1 MKEKKKNTVR
11 PVMHSNLEFT
21 RQSTLSM
28 TCLYP
33 ALSLIFCH
41 LYAFYHSVSPPSE
54 TGYNIAQWGD
64 WSSLFPDFS
73 WAELHSKF
81 TAVFY
86 LSCNYIPY
94 SCGGPRDQMG
104 LWHLRSKQASRLHRD
119 LLSTSLTLEQERREM
134 NRLQLMKGGGC
145 RSLFIF
151 LHCLFSPQ
159 KGGWPSAPY

>member
-1 MKEKKKNTVR
+1 
-11 PVMHSNLEFT
+11 MHSNLEFT

-134 NRLQLMKGGGC
+134 NRLQLMKGGGLSVFIYISTPSFFPTKRRLTL
-145 RSLFIF
+145 RSL
-151 LHCLFSPQ
+151 LTHYLT
-159 KGGWPSAPY
+159 AAAL